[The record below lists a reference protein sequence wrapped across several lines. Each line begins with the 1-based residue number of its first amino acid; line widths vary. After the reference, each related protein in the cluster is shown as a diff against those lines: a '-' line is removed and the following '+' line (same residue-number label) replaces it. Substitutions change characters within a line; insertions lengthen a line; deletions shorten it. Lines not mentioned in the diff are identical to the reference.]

1 MKNDIKNRRKKMY
14 LAIIGFI
21 LIIALMY
28 VLIAEKMLPPV
39 AFVLFPLITAILIGA
54 DITQISEYV
63 QMGLGSILNT
73 AVLFLFSISFFT
85 LMSEQGL
92 FDPLVDFINSRNWK

>member
-1 MKNDIKNRRKKMY
+1 M
-14 LAIIGFI
+14 
-21 LIIALMY
+21 
-28 VLIAEKMLPPV
+28 
-39 AFVLFPLITAILIGA
+39 AFVLFPLIAAILIGA

>member
-1 MKNDIKNRRKKMY
+1 
-14 LAIIGFI
+14 
-21 LIIALMY
+21 
-28 VLIAEKMLPPV
+28 V
-39 AFVLFPLITAILIGA
+39 AFVLFPLIAAILIGA